1 MRMVNRPAKT
11 EWTLA
16 AILIGALMIWALF
29 AVIGRPAREP
39 QPTVSNLTV
48 QPGAWDRFPN
58 ACRAPGLDGISPDCL
73 EGYSTQEREAMRC
86 ATEDQ
91 GKDGTPDLYPCLW
104 INPQTGQLYFIPA
117 EK

>member
-1 MRMVNRPAKT
+1 MRMVNRPAKN

-29 AVIGRPAREP
+29 AVIGRGPAQKGPE
-39 QPTVSNLTV
+39 PTVSNLTV

-73 EGYSTQEREAMRC
+73 EGYSIQELDAMTDRKS
-86 ATEDQ
+86 TRLNSSHER
-91 GKDGTPDLYPCLW
+91 
-104 INPQTGQLYFIPA
+104 
-117 EK
+117 